1 MRTAHPEERGTRSCG
16 TLCAMKLRDLE
27 SMARPFTLLP
37 PLLGIISGA
46 ICAFGSVHN
55 PDPLHRLTWT
65 VVLTIILGSACASLM
80 NAASNILNQIAD
92 LEIDRINKP
101 GRAIPAGRV
110 SLREAWRVT
119 IGGYLLALLPTW
131 FVVPYPYVTWSA
143 KLHAPVAAHICFFIY
158 AAGMLFTLIYSL
170 RAFGRTKCLG
180 WLANLTIAI
189 PRGTLLKVAGWSMVA
204 PIWSAEPWWIGS
216 IFGLFLLGA
225 SSTKDFSDMD
235 GDARGGCRTLP
246 ILYGPRRAIHLMAP
260 SFILPWLLMPLG
272 ALLRDPGNPAHPILT
287 GNGPVLVALGIL
299 LCAWGIYTIRL
310 MSRDPHALA
319 TVENHPSWTHMYLMM
334 MTAQIGFAIA
344 YLV

>member
-1 MRTAHPEERGTRSCG
+1 
-16 TLCAMKLRDLE
+16 MKLRDLK

-37 PLLGIISGA
+37 PLLGILSGA

-55 PDPLHRLTWT
+55 PDPSHHLTATIVLT
-65 VVLTIILGSACASLM
+65 VVLGSACASLM

-92 LEIDRINKP
+92 LEIDRVNKP
-101 GRAIPAGRV
+101 GRALPSGRV
-110 SLREAWRVT
+110 SLKEAWLVT
-119 IGGYLLALLPTW
+119 TGGYLLALGPTW
-131 FVVPYPYVTWSA
+131 FVVPHPYDTWAA
-143 KLHAPVAAHICFFIY
+143 KFHAPIAAHVCFFIY
-158 AAGMLFTLIYSL
+158 LAGMLFTLIYSL
-170 RAFGRTKCLG
+170 PAFGRTKCLG
-180 WLANLTIAI
+180 WLANVTISI

-246 ILYGPRRAIHLMAP
+246 IMYGPRRAIRLMAP

-272 ALLRDPGNPAHPILT
+272 VLLPDPGNPSHPVLT
-287 GNGPVLVALGIL
+287 GNPAVLIGLGL
-299 LCAWGIYTIRL
+299 VLTLWGLITIRM

-334 MTAQIGFAIA
+334 MTAQIGFAAA
-344 YLV
+344 YLLT